1 MLSATALDDQ
11 WLAAYGPERPHGTVH
26 AANQHFLGALEYFAR
41 TLALALQPG
50 LRSTHVFSFKL
61 TRLQPACDILGVLS
75 KNDFRP
81 RALDAC
87 QNFQDNSLFIH
98 PALLRSGL
106 DHRVLSADI
115 VRTHGN
121 IK

>member
-61 TRLQPACDILGVLS
+61 TRLQPASHLLCAVGKD
-75 KNDFRP
+75 DFRP
-81 RALDAC
+81 PALDAG
-87 QNFQDNSLFIH
+87 QHFQDNSLFIH

-106 DHRVLSADI
+106 DH
-115 VRTHGN
+115 
-121 IK
+121 